1 MTFAEKERK
10 VINRSY
16 PLDLSR
22 AFRKAMRYI
31 SETNE
36 ELYKELIRMEY
47 EDAFEEDEKE
57 EEEEDEDYE
66 DEDDE
71 D

>member
-1 MTFAEKERK
+1 MTFKDKERK

-31 SETNE
+31 EETNE

-57 EEEEDEDYE
+57 EEEE
-66 DEDDE
+66 EDDE
-71 D
+71 DE

>member
-31 SETNE
+31 KETNE

-57 EEEEDEDYE
+57 EEEEE

-71 D
+71 DE